1 MAIVAKWN
9 KEKNT
14 MRYYISDLHFFHRA
28 LNTKMDQRGFIDIEE
43 MNAYMI
49 ERWNQKVRKNDEVV
63 ILGDFSWGNAQQ
75 TQEVL
80 DQLHGRLYL
89 IKGNHDRFLED
100 KNFDSSR
107 FVWIKDY
114 AELNENKR
122 KVVLSHYPIVCYN
135 GQYRRDENGKPKTF
149 MLHGHVHDTQDQRY
163 LEAYE
168 DFLKTQK
175 HLSISGEWED
185 VPFQMINCFCMYSD
199 YQPLTLDEWIEQT
212 NQRKIKR

>member
-175 HLSISGEWED
+175 HLSISREWED